1 MYKGLSQNICA
12 GRDLRDHLH
21 FLHFANKD
29 SPSVKGT
36 KSRDGKLIV
45 FAEHLLSRHSL
56 RSFHPTASLIF
67 FHFNFWMRK
76 LRLEFQELV
85 QGPPANQ

>member
-1 MYKGLSQNICA
+1 MDKGLSQNVCA

-29 SPSVKGT
+29 SPSVKGA

-45 FAEHLLSRHSL
+45 FAEHLLSRHFFKVISSDCEL
-56 RSFHPTASLIF
+56 EYFSF
-67 FHFNFWMRK
+67 
-76 LRLEFQELV
+76 
-85 QGPPANQ
+85 